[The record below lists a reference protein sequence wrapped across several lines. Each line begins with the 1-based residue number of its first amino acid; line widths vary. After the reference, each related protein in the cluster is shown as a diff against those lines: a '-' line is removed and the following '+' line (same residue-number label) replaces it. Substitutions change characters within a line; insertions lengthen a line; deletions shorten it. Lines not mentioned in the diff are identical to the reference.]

1 MLSLSFWQNW
11 STEACPDVTKS
22 LRDVWILLFW
32 PIVVVGVGFLV
43 GYGAATISGTPRSQF
58 RSVLAACGFG
68 NSTGLPITLL
78 TVVHANFP
86 ATSDLGHIDP
96 TLFLSVYLLL
106 YPVLQ
111 WGIGGWLLAPDDED
125 DDDDIPSLTYSKRR
139 RDPKESQVQNEDNND
154 NGNGNNDD
162 DNNYETIA
170 DDKAYNFSKN
180 VLNNKAK
187 ERWYKHS
194 RNAMGETDASLYISD
209 ADLVGMAAQYYTNGS
224 RLPPPPPNESEE
236 SEDGNGQ
243 PYHPSSQHFSSPL
256 SPIIDEDR
264 KSVNLTSTGEGPLSP
279 EIVSLNDPSTLDERT
294 GLLTSSRRSHRES
307 TRSIATQ
314 CEGESLWETCEKV
327 MSRCFQPP
335 VVGALAGIAVA
346 ATPLRGTFVDVI
358 DRGSHAP
365 LQFFFDGLYAV
376 GAAAVPIN
384 MMILGCNLSASY
396 NSQMQKTPPENALQ
410 GVGLH
415 APSNLLSKKTLIAI
429 VVGKMLIMPLIG
441 ICLALF
447 LEHFVL
453 DIPDGTLELGAWMM
467 SKILYSVL
475 LVAV

>member
-1 MLSLSFWQNW
+1 M
-11 STEACPDVTKS
+11 
-22 LRDVWILLFW
+22 
-32 PIVVVGVGFLV
+32 V
-43 GYGAATISGTPRSQF
+43 GYGAAVISGTPRSQF

-111 WGIGGWLLAPDDED
+111 WGIGGWLLAPDVEDED
-125 DDDDIPSLTYSKRR
+125 DGIPKLKYSTRR
-139 RDPKESQVQNEDNND
+139 RDSDEGPVENEDNDDSD
-154 NGNGNNDD
+154 NGHNDE
-162 DNNYETIA
+162 DNNYESIV

-187 ERWYKHS
+187 ERWYKLS

-209 ADLVGMAAQYYTNGS
+209 ADLAGMAAQHYTNGS
-224 RLPPPPPNESEE
+224 ALPPHPPSD

-243 PYHPSSQHFSSPL
+243 PYHPSQHFSSPL

-264 KSVNLTSTGEGPLSP
+264 KSVHLTPTDECLLSP
-279 EIVSLNDPSTLDERT
+279 EIVSLKDPPILYERT
-294 GLLTSSRRSHRES
+294 GLLTSSRCSHRES
-307 TRSIATQ
+307 TKSIATQ
-314 CEGESLWETCEKV
+314 CEGESFWETCEKV

-346 ATPLRGTFVDVI
+346 ATPLRGTFVDVV

-376 GAAAVPIN
+376 GLSAVPIN

-396 NSQMQKTPPENALQ
+396 NSQMQKATPEIAVE

-415 APSNLLSKKTLIAI
+415 SPSNLLSKKTLIAI

-453 DIPDGTLELGAWMM
+453 DIPDGTLEVSAWIANTIYIYIYIY
-467 SKILYSVL
+467 ILL
-475 LVAV
+475 LVEVLSHLRLF